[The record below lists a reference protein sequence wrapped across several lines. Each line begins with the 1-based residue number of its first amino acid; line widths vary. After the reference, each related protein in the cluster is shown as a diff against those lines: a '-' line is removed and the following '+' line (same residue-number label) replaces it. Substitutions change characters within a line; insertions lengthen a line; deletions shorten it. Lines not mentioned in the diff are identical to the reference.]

1 MRDGGEAVRPTIE
14 GRAEGAGRTGRQSH
28 GDRPGRVSWFCAN
41 LWCAHR
47 MNTAP
52 VVLLA
57 ATAAHAGF
65 QAAVTVLVYPA
76 LARVPDEGWT
86 AAHTA
91 HSRAITPLVAGV
103 YGLLAVASVWALFTG
118 PSKWTL
124 VSLSAV
130 AVSVSITAL
139 LAAPAHGRLAT
150 GHDPA
155 LLRRL
160 LRADR
165 ARAVAAVLATAAA
178 IPAVW

>member
-1 MRDGGEAVRPTIE
+1 MI
-14 GRAEGAGRTGRQSH
+14 
-28 GDRPGRVSWFCAN
+28 
-41 LWCAHR
+41 
-47 MNTAP
+47 TAP
-52 VVLLA
+52 VALLA

-65 QAAVTVLVYPA
+65 QVAVTVLVYPA
-76 LARVPDEGWT
+76 LARVPDEGWI

-91 HSRAITPLVAGV
+91 HSRAITPVVAVV

-118 PSKWTL
+118 PGVWTL
-124 VSLSAV
+124 VSLAAVAV
-130 AVSVSITAL
+130 AVSATAF

-150 GHDPA
+150 GRDPA

-165 ARAVAAVLATAAA
+165 VRAVAAVLATAAA

>member
-1 MRDGGEAVRPTIE
+1 MI
-14 GRAEGAGRTGRQSH
+14 
-28 GDRPGRVSWFCAN
+28 
-41 LWCAHR
+41 
-47 MNTAP
+47 TAP
-52 VVLLA
+52 VALLA

-65 QAAVTVLVYPA
+65 QVSVTVLVYPA
-76 LARVPDEGWT
+76 LARVPDERWA

-91 HSRAITPLVAGV
+91 HSRAITPVVAVV

-118 PSKWTL
+118 PGVCTL

-130 AVSVSITAL
+130 AVAVAVTAF

-150 GHDPA
+150 GRDPA

-165 ARAVAAVLATAAA
+165 VRAVAAVLATAAA